1 MQITYIGRHRGGV
14 EVGPDAI
21 QVAHGAT
28 VDLPDELAKGLLG
41 QPSQWAK
48 AKTKKADEAPSK
60 ENN

>member
-1 MQITYIGRHRGGV
+1 
-14 EVGPDAI
+14 
-21 QVAHGAT
+21 
-28 VDLPDELAKGLLG
+28 LLE